1 MGNCLYGAK
10 AQAAI
15 VEYPS
20 GRHECVVG
28 GRVTAHQVM
37 LRNPGF
43 YVAKNSPPARGGL
56 DSSRHGRT
64 PTLLPADAPLS
75 IGKHYRL
82 VTFEEVFFQFSRANR
97 MEFMRSP
104 KWRSSR
110 KIQLQQQQAHQRKN
124 RLATSNCLSFHPQQ
138 PNRSSK
144 ASRARRSLQVNNYT
158 FHEAVDRKKSSHS
171 WMQWE

>member
-1 MGNCLYGAK
+1 MGNCLYRAK

-20 GRHECVVG
+20 GRHESVAG

-43 YVAKNSPPARGGL
+43 YVVKNSPPARGGV
-56 DSSRHGRT
+56 DSSHHGRT

-82 VTFEEVFFQFSRANR
+82 VTFEEVFFQFSRASR
-97 MEFMRSP
+97 MELMRSP
-104 KWRSSR
+104 KLRSSR
-110 KIQLQQQQAHQRKN
+110 KIQLQQQAHQRKK
-124 RLATSNCLSFHPQQ
+124 RLANNFLSFNLQQ
-138 PNRSSK
+138 TNRRSK
-144 ASRARRSLQVNNYT
+144 SSRARR
-158 FHEAVDRKKSSHS
+158 H
-171 WMQWE
+171 M